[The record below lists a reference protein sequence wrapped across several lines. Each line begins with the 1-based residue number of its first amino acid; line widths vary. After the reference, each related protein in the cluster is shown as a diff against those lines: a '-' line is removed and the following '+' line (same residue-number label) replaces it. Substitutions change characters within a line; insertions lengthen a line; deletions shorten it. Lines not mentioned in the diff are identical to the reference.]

1 MIAAFS
7 QAVGSCIRVSTQISV
22 RSISSS
28 MNLMH
33 EKDMDMNEKLPFQN
47 LETSYHFGGSH
58 ALQFAYHELLVLALA
73 LP

>member
-1 MIAAFS
+1 
-7 QAVGSCIRVSTQISV
+7 
-22 RSISSS
+22 

-33 EKDMDMNEKLPFQN
+33 EKDLDMSERLPFQN

-58 ALQFAYHELLVLALA
+58 ALQFAYPELLALALA